1 MASRALTTFL
11 RSAAVQA
18 QTRSVYTIQNKIGN
32 REVVC
37 HGMNS
42 EPIYIDTTD
51 FPMPAIR
58 YKEVT
63 PDIQA
68 LREKEKGDWKKLS
81 VEDKKALYRASFRQ
95 TFAEMEAPSGDWKS
109 VIGLSLVGI
118 SISMWLFVWTKH
130 YVYPPLP
137 SSLSEENQLAQLE
150 RMKLL
155 DMQPITGLPG
165 TKK

>member
-1 MASRALTTFL
+1 
-11 RSAAVQA
+11 
-18 QTRSVYTIQNKIGN
+18 
-32 REVVC
+32 
-37 HGMNS
+37 MNS

-68 LREKEKGDWKKLS
+68 LKEKEKGDWKKLS
-81 VEDKKALYRASFRQ
+81 IQDKKALYRASFRQ

-109 VIGLSLVGI
+109 VIGMSLVGI
-118 SISMWLFVWTKH
+118 SLSMWLFVWTKH
-130 YVYPPLP
+130 YVYAPLP
-137 SSLSEENQLAQLE
+137 ESLSEENQLAQLE

-155 DMQPITGLPG
+155 DMQPISGIPG